1 MTSSTLV
8 LAMLVLAVSGK
19 SIDNPAENPDRPAG
33 MEMAVPTVVETVKR
47 DGKSLALP
55 PPVQVTSGVITVLGD
70 ARKGRVIEIGD
81 DGIPIIHGVREPD
94 DPSDTKVYRNARI
107 INNKLIT
114 PEDELRMNG
123 IKGRAL
129 STHSNE
135 RAGHDRTARILTEDS
150 SASGRA
156 VSGSGSGSGSG
167 SWIFR
172 DNPTREGV
180 IAPVPSRGHSTSAAG
195 SRGARKYP
203 AFYYRKYYNNERV
216 GVIAESS
223 FEDDSLSTSSEKVV
237 SYSYLA
243 APNGN
248 SRSDTSRG
256 SSSNDVVY
264 GTGSAAKP
272 PSQGASAGVSLH
284 TVEAP
289 SLVTAESVSVPVQH
303 QPVLVQRQDAP
314 VQHQSFEPSL
324 NVIGVSA
331 SNDVATS
338 LSNPVPFGP
347 ASNPSE
353 SFAVHQVPLHEHG
366 HSQFHHLPITPPP
379 HAPPT
384 VFQADHS
391 NFIIKDTTFQ
401 AHPGAPTFTIPI
413 PIPTQQA
420 QSIRRRPF
428 HRNNIKASSEVVEH
442 ALSAT
447 GDLSYTSYDPYDIV
461 QEPST
466 KKPIYKKMIE
476 PFMKAGEKLYE
487 MASPVLDPMFNV
499 GSRIS
504 HSLGIQSD
512 SEPFSLLSMND
523 YISRTV
529 DGGGVPVVAGV
540 AALTAIAIGAIAVAS
555 STNVTIGKRSLGD
568 PVEDFMYQMLD
579 PYPTREPTLLDRL
592 EQYTSWTESKC
603 SKRIFCDVMTYVGD
617 DYLYNVEKR
626 LDMFLRVLNR
636 GSAEESALKKT
647 ANDVMSA
654 VRSHNCGVF
663 SCGGS
668 GVDASQVS
676 HSSSGPR

>member
-172 DNPTREGV
+172 DNPTR
-180 IAPVPSRGHSTSAAG
+180 
-195 SRGARKYP
+195 
-203 AFYYRKYYNNERV
+203 
-216 GVIAESS
+216 
-223 FEDDSLSTSSEKVV
+223 VV

>member
-1 MTSSTLV
+1 
-8 LAMLVLAVSGK
+8 MLVLAVWGK
-19 SIDNPAENPDRPAG
+19 SIDNPAENPDRPSG
-33 MEMAVPTVVETVKR
+33 MEMAVPTVVETIKR
-47 DGKSLALP
+47 DGKSLAVPHLYRCMHNSSK
-55 PPVQVTSGVITVLGD
+55 QLLHLMNSKMEVTSGVITVLGD

-107 INNKLIT
+107 VNNKLIT

-135 RAGHDRTARILTEDS
+135 RAENDRTARILTKDS

-156 VSGSGSGSGSG
+156 VSDSGSGSGSG

-180 IAPVPSRGHSTSAAG
+180 IAPLPSRGHSTSAAG

-243 APNGN
+243 APNSN
-248 SRSDTSRG
+248 SRFDTSRG

-272 PSQGASAGVSLH
+272 PSQSASAGVSLH

-303 QPVLVQRQDAP
+303 QA
-314 VQHQSFEPSL
+314 FEPSL
-324 NVIGVSA
+324 NVIGVSS

-347 ASNPSE
+347 ESNPSE
-353 SFAVHQVPLHEHG
+353 SFAVHQVPFHEHG
-366 HSQFHHLPITPPP
+366 HSQFHQLPFTPPP

-447 GDLSYTSYDPYDIV
+447 GDLSYTSYDPYDVV

-555 STNVTIGKRSLGD
+555 STNVTIGKRSLDD

-592 EQYTSWTESKC
+592 EQYTTWTESKC
-603 SKRIFCDVMTYVGD
+603 SKRIFCDVMTFVGD
-617 DYLYNVEKR
+617 DYLYSVEKR

-647 ANDVMSA
+647 ADDVMSA

-668 GVDASQVS
+668 GVDGSQVS

>member
-1 MTSSTLV
+1 MTSLTLV
-8 LAMLVLAVSGK
+8 LAMLVLMVSGK
-19 SIDNPAENPDRPAG
+19 SIDNPAENPDRPSG

-47 DGKSLALP
+47 NGKSLLVP
-55 PPVQVTSGVITVLGD
+55 PPVQVTSGVLTVLGD
-70 ARKGRVIEIGD
+70 ARRGRVIEIGD
-81 DGIPIIHGVREPD
+81 DGIPIIHGVREHD

-107 INNKLIT
+107 VNNELIT

-123 IKGRAL
+123 IIGRSL

-135 RAGHDRTARILTEDS
+135 SADNDRTARILTPES
-150 SASGRA
+150 SSGRA
-156 VSGSGSGSGSG
+156 VSSSGSG

-172 DNPTREGV
+172 NNPVR
-180 IAPVPSRGHSTSAAG
+180 
-195 SRGARKYP
+195 
-203 AFYYRKYYNNERV
+203 
-216 GVIAESS
+216 
-223 FEDDSLSTSSEKVV
+223 VV

-248 SRSDTSRG
+248 SRSDTSHS

-272 PSQGASAGVSLH
+272 PSQSASAAVSLH

-289 SLVTAESVSVPVQH
+289 SLVTAESVNVPVHQH
-303 QPVLVQRQDAP
+303 A
-314 VQHQSFEPSL
+314 EPSL
-324 NVIGVSA
+324 NVIGVSS
-331 SNDVATS
+331 SNDVSTS
-338 LSNPVPFGP
+338 LSNPVPFGHE
-347 ASNPSE
+347 SNPSE
-353 SFAVHQVPLHEHG
+353 SFAVHHVPAHEQV
-366 HSQFHHLPITPPP
+366 HSQFHQLPITPPP

-384 VFQADHS
+384 IFQADHN
-391 NFIIKDTTFQ
+391 NFVIQDTTFQ

-413 PIPTQQA
+413 PIPTQHANSQ
-420 QSIRRRPF
+420 RRRPF
-428 HRNNIKASSEVVEH
+428 HRNNVKASSEIVEH
-442 ALSAT
+442 TLPASGA
-447 GDLSYTSYDPYDIV
+447 LSYTSYNPYDV
-461 QEPST
+461 ANEHST

-487 MASPVLDPMFNV
+487 MASPVLDPMFDV

-555 STNVTIGKRSLGD
+555 SSNVTIGKRSLD
-568 PVEDFMYQMLD
+568 NPMEDFMYQMLD

-592 EQYTSWTESKC
+592 EQYTSWTDSKC
-603 SKRIFCDVMTYVGD
+603 SKRIFCDVMTYTGD
-617 DYLYNVEKR
+617 DYLYTIEKR
-626 LDMFLRVLNR
+626 LEMFLRILNR

-647 ANDVMSA
+647 ADDVMSA
-654 VRSHNCGVF
+654 VRNHNCGLF

-668 GVDASQVS
+668 GVDTAQVS